1 MKKIIAALALTTFL
15 GCRNTPGTEIANTA
29 TDTLKTE
36 TDGVTVVKPDSTPVK
51 KTIKKDTIR
60 NDKDTQMS
68 EAFFQKAIIS
78 LSDSSLTVYEN
89 IRADYR
95 IFGYEK
101 PDTNSRK
108 MILFSVF
115 TSDVENNPYKCPFGA
130 YYSSGAM
137 QDTKIKYVKKTGAF
151 VEAQLIKE
159 SDIKPTSV
167 YMLKDWVKFE
177 ERN

>member
-1 MKKIIAALALTTFL
+1 MKNIIAALVLVTFL
-15 GCRNTPGTEIANTA
+15 GCRTTPTTEMANRT
-29 TDTLKTE
+29 TDTIKTE
-36 TDGVTVVKPDSTPVK
+36 TDGVAVVKPDSIPVK
-51 KTIKKDTIR
+51 TVKRDTIR

-68 EAFFQKAIIS
+68 EAFFKKAMIS

-95 IFGYEK
+95 IFGYQK

-115 TSDVENNPYKCPFGA
+115 TSDVKNNPYKCPFGA
-130 YYSSGAM
+130 YYYSGAM
-137 QDTKIKYVKKTGAF
+137 HDTKIKYVRKAGTF
-151 VEAQLIKE
+151 VEAHLIRDTE
-159 SDIKPTSV
+159 IKPTSI
-167 YMLKDWVKFE
+167 YILKDWVKFD

>member
-1 MKKIIAALALTTFL
+1 MKNIIAALVIVTFM
-15 GCRNTPGTEIANTA
+15 GCRNTPTTEMANTT
-29 TDTLKTE
+29 TDTIKTVK
-36 TDGVTVVKPDSTPVK
+36 DGVAVVKPDSTPVK
-51 KTIKKDTIR
+51 KTVKKDTIR

-68 EAFFQKAIIS
+68 EAFFQKAMIN

-95 IFGYEK
+95 IFGYQK

-130 YYSSGAM
+130 YYYSGAM
-137 QDTKIKYVKKTGAF
+137 QDTKIKYVRKAGAF
-151 VEAQLIKE
+151 VEAHLVKDTGIK
-159 SDIKPTSV
+159 STAI
-167 YMLKDWVKFE
+167 YFLKDWVKFE
-177 ERN
+177 EGN

>member
-1 MKKIIAALALTTFL
+1 MKKIIAALAVTTFL
-15 GCRNTPGTEIANTA
+15 GCRNTPSTEMANKE
-29 TDTLKTE
+29 TDTIKTE
-36 TDGVTVVKPDSTPVK
+36 TDGVAVVKPDSTPVK
-51 KTIKKDTIR
+51 KTVKKDTIR

-68 EAFFQKAIIS
+68 EAFFQKAMIS
-78 LSDSSLTVYEN
+78 LRDSSLTVYEN

-95 IFGYEK
+95 IFGYQK

-130 YYSSGAM
+130 YYYSGAM
-137 QDTKIKYVKKTGAF
+137 HDTKIKYVKQAGAF
-151 VEAQLIKE
+151 VEAHLIKE
-159 SDIKPTSV
+159 TEIKPTSI
-167 YMLKDWVKFE
+167 YILKDWVEFD